1 MKYTMTLMALG
12 LSAALLTGCG
22 SSNDDGTTGASANIN
37 PSGIQGTGP
46 GNTLKLLKMQRLV
59 FWVRGKEHVKYDDF
73 DGESELNE
81 VTFRADN
88 TLTFKET
95 KYPTKDCSGDS
106 TEEDSFEE
114 EYKIGTKTVGSDGKT
129 AFEFDT
135 FGEENGE
142 KYREYFMVRYTST
155 ELFFSDEKED
165 DSQPNGET
173 PETRNDYFPADGG
186 RGGFTKKK

>member
-1 MKYTMTLMALG
+1 M
-12 LSAALLTGCG
+12 
-22 SSNDDGTTGASANIN
+22 
-37 PSGIQGTGP
+37 
-46 GNTLKLLKMQRLV
+46 
-59 FWVRGKEHVKYDDF
+59 FWVRGKEHVSMMTLMVN
-73 DGESELNE
+73 SELNE